1 MATSKL
7 WSGVAK
13 HKLVV
18 LSVVALAIAIGTP
31 AALLQAG
38 TGSMTLSSSAIAT
51 TYGGRAFG
59 VGVQDPLVGNTY
71 YADTGSL
78 PSSGGAVIADF
89 TPVNDPAASSN
100 VFLSYAAGI
109 ANATQTEVA
118 TMDVSLLPG
127 NAFEVVASFVYSAS
141 SATCSGVTGTSEI
154 PDLTVAG
161 VSIPVTGA
169 PNQVYSIPGVLTLV
183 INEQIDRS
191 TGGVYDLTVNGLD
204 LTLASGLEV
213 IVSSVESSVTCGGS
227 LTGGILA
234 VSPQTA
240 AAATVVHTEWLP
252 PADFMTG
259 GGYFFNNPALSTCPG
274 AHVNFGFNAGP
285 RPGNPTDTKGHV
297 NVVDHDCDHHI
308 DGVVQDY
315 FKYSALGFSDPQD
328 VCRAWGGPATFDG
341 ASGFQFW
348 AVSCD
353 YGEPGRNDRFHIE
366 VWDNPDPSNHN
377 VVYTADNAGTVCS
390 PDMPNCGVLP
400 GGNIQ
405 LHRF

>member
-1 MATSKL
+1 
-7 WSGVAK
+7 
-13 HKLVV
+13 
-18 LSVVALAIAIGTP
+18 
-31 AALLQAG
+31 
-38 TGSMTLSSSAIAT
+38 
-51 TYGGRAFG
+51 
-59 VGVQDPLVGNTY
+59 
-71 YADTGSL
+71 
-78 PSSGGAVIADF
+78 
-89 TPVNDPAASSN
+89 
-100 VFLSYAAGI
+100 
-109 ANATQTEVA
+109 
-118 TMDVSLLPG
+118 
-127 NAFEVVASFVYSAS
+127 
-141 SATCSGVTGTSEI
+141 
-154 PDLTVAG
+154 
-161 VSIPVTGA
+161 
-169 PNQVYSIPGVLTLV
+169 
-183 INEQIDRS
+183 
-191 TGGVYDLTVNGLD
+191 
-204 LTLASGLEV
+204 
-213 IVSSVESSVTCGGS
+213 
-227 LTGGILA
+227 
-234 VSPQTA
+234 
-240 AAATVVHTEWLP
+240 
-252 PADFMTG
+252 MTG

-285 RPGNPTDTKGHV
+285 RPGDPANTKGHV

-315 FKYSALGFSDPQD
+315 FRYSELGFSDPQD